1 MLQGERDLA
10 TVSNLVLTELA
21 PLVNAQHG
29 VFYVADRD
37 DEGVVLNLAAP
48 TPSTTANTWPRTS
61 GCARGLVGQC
71 AYEKQRIL
79 LTSVPERLRQGQLGP
94 GRGHAAEHRG
104 AAGRVRRRGPRGHRT
119 GHPGRVQ
126 RDPAGLPGP
135 ADGVHRHRS
144 EHHRRQHAHRG
155 AAQAVAAAHHRA
167 SGQQNELKTTNDRL
181 EQQAASLRQSEELLR
196 TKQEELQATN
206 VELEDKAVQLGRQ
219 NQQVEAKNREVEQA
233 KAALEEKAEQLALTS
248 KYKSE
253 FLANMSHELRTPLN
267 SLLILSKLLAGNS
280 QGNLTDKQ
288 VEFARNIHDAG
299 ADLMALINDILDLSK
314 IESGTVTLDVGELS
328 LGQLKEQTQRMF
340 AQIAQEKKL
349 DFHVEVADDLPR
361 SMYTD
366 DKRLQQVIKN
376 LLSNAFKFTSEGSVT
391 MRVFR
396 ADGGWSASADHLAKA
411 GQVVAFSVTDTGIGI
426 PEEKQRLIFEAFQQA
441 DGTTSRKY
449 GGTGLGLSI
458 SREITRL
465 LGGELKVVSRPGEGS
480 TFTLYV
486 PLTFNPAAQPA
497 PAIRSPGA
505 VNAPN
510 PFTRAQAG
518 LAASA
523 PNVSEVEPAELVL
536 DDRDDIAEGDC
547 VVLIVEDDSRFAS
560 ILLQLA
566 REAQFKGV
574 VTGEGGQVIALA
586 KRFHPHAILLDL
598 GLPDMDGWALL
609 DMLKRTPETR
619 HIAVNVISATDQ
631 RGLGLAMGAFGYTSK
646 PVEKE
651 SVVSSLERVKSL
663 VNSEERRIV
672 VAGKAPKAAAV
683 LSGYFKPIHTA
694 PDLARALKP
703 AKGSEP
709 AACIVVEIDG
719 DMNALDKMKGAD
731 GAPIVIFIARELTA
745 EEERRVRMAV
755 FAGQARVARTPEQLV
770 DEVIMR
776 LHEPLDT
783 APEPV
788 RTTVT
793 GIDRDRALLA
803 GKKVLV
809 IDDDIRNIFSLTS
822 ALEEYG
828 IDLLYAESGREGLD
842 LLAAN
847 PETDV
852 ALVDIMMP
860 DMDGYETIGK
870 MRLMPQ
876 FAELPI
882 VAVTA
887 KAMKGDRQK
896 CIQAGA
902 SDYVSKPVDVDHLVS
917 VLRVGVQRA
926 ELNRTLRP
934 DAAPAAE

>member
-1 MLQGERDLA
+1 VIELA
-10 TVSNLVLTELA
+10 TLGEFNDIQQAFLDQLMESI
-21 PLVNAQHG
+21 G
-29 VFYVADRD
+29 I
-37 DEGVVLNLAAP
+37 VLN
-48 TPSTTANTWPRTS
+48 TIGANMRTE
-61 GCARGLVGQC
+61 GLL
-71 AYEKQRIL
+71 KQSQL
-79 LTSVPERLRQGQLGP
+79 LTSEL
-94 GRGHAAEHRG
+94 
-104 AAGRVRRRGPRGHRT
+104 
-119 GHPGRVQ
+119 
-126 RDPAGLPGP
+126 
-135 ADGVHRHRS
+135 
-144 EHHRRQHAHRG
+144 
-155 AAQAVAAAHHRA
+155 QA
-167 SGQQNELKTTNDRL
+167 QQNELKTTNDRL

-280 QGNLTDKQ
+280 QGNLTEKQ
-288 VEFARNIHDAG
+288 VEFAKNIHDAG
-299 ADLMALINDILDLSK
+299 ADLMGLINDILDLSK
-314 IESGTVTLDVGELS
+314 IESGTVTLDIGELS

-349 DFHVEVADDLPR
+349 DFQVELAEDLPR

-366 DKRLQQVIKN
+366 DKRLQQIIKN
-376 LLSNAFKFTSEGSVT
+376 LLSNAFKFTEQGSVK
-391 MRVFR
+391 MSVSR
-396 ADGGWSASADHLAKA
+396 AQGGWSVANDHLDKA
-411 GQVVAFSVTDTGIGI
+411 GQVLAISVSDTGIGI

-465 LGGELKVVSRPGEGS
+465 LGGELKVTSKPGEGS

-486 PLTFNPAAQPA
+486 PLNFSPAAQPA
-497 PAIRSPGA
+497 PTTRQPASLP
-505 VNAPN
+505 APN

-518 LAASA
+518 MAAA
-523 PNVSEVEPAELVL
+523 AVSDSLEPVELVL
-536 DDRDDIAEGDC
+536 DDRDEIAEGDC

-566 REAQFKGV
+566 REAHFKGV
-574 VTGEGGQVIALA
+574 VTGEGAQVISLA
-586 KRFHPHAILLDL
+586 KRFKPHAILLDL
-598 GLPDMDGWALL
+598 SLPDMDGWALL

-631 RGLGLAMGAFGYTSK
+631 KGLGLAMGAFGYTSN
-646 PVEKE
+646 PVEKAA
-651 SVVSSLERVKSL
+651 VVSSLERVKKL
-663 VNSEERRIV
+663 VNSKQRRIV
-672 VAGKAPKAAAV
+672 VAGEAPRAAEV
-683 LSGYFKPIHTA
+683 LKGNFDPVETA
-694 PDLARALKP
+694 PDLGKALKP
-703 AKGSEP
+703 AKGQEP
-709 AACIVVEIDG
+709 AECVVIEIDG
-719 DMNALDKMKGAD
+719 DMSALDKLKGAD
-731 GAPIVIFIARELTA
+731 AAPGPVVIFIGRELSA
-745 EEERRVRMAV
+745 EEERRVRLAV
-755 FAGQARVARTPEQLV
+755 FSGQARVARTPEQLI
-770 DEVIMR
+770 DEVVMR
-776 LHEPLDT
+776 IHEPLEK

-788 RTTVT
+788 RATVSK
-793 GIDRDRALLA
+793 IDRDRAMLQ

-828 IDLLYAESGREGLD
+828 IDLLYAESGRAGLE
-842 LLAAN
+842 LLQEN
-847 PETDV
+847 PDIDV

-870 MRLMPQ
+870 MRAMPQ
-876 FAELPI
+876 FVELPI

-934 DAAPAAE
+934 EAVPAAE